1 MNMPE
6 AQGDFF
12 AKVPGHDKQA
22 MQPST
27 IAYIARLLIHR
38 YKMLGILDEEG
49 YPINPMGMMN
59 LPEVSIK
66 DTNIENLVVS
76 GKVCHECS
84 NPAVI
89 RRDGCDF
96 CTSCGHIGACG

>member
-1 MNMPE
+1 MPE

-38 YKMLGILDEEG
+38 YKMLGILDEDG
-49 YPINPMGMMN
+49 FPINPMGMMN
-59 LPEVSIK
+59 LPEASIK

-76 GKVCHECS
+76 GKVCPECS